1 MINSI
6 VLFGNLGCDP
16 EIRYNSQ
23 GEPTASFQFAFRV
36 GRNRTGWVKVT
47 AFKRVSEICQ
57 KHLHKGARIAVLGVL
72 DHQTWK
78 AKDGA
83 QRSALSVIANDIEFI
98 KTDGRGF
105 DDEGSSHLAK
115 DIPF

>member
-6 VLFGNLGCDP
+6 VLFGNLGGDP
-16 EIRYNSQ
+16 EIRFNSQ
-23 GEPTASFQFAFRV
+23 GEPIASFNLAFRA
-36 GRNRTGWVKVT
+36 GRNKTGWVKVT
-47 AFKRVSEICQ
+47 AFKRLSENCE
-57 KHLHKGARIAVLGVL
+57 KNLHKGARIAVLGVL

-105 DDEGSSHLAK
+105 DDEGSSQAK